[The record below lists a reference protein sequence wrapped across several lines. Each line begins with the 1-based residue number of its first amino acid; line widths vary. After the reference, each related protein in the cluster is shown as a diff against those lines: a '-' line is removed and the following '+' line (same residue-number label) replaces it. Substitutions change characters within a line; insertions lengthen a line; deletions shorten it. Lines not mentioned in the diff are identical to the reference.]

1 MTSNESDLPEG
12 AADESSSDNDLDSEL
27 AEMLEMVDG
36 EMVEVETVTGELVDE
51 DAESA
56 AVAVEQDFDS
66 LAADRDEW
74 RSRAQ
79 HVQADFENFR
89 KQSAKRAAETG
100 ELAVAGFIKQLLPVL
115 DAFERAVDAVSG
127 ADETVRRG
135 VELAFGEFTSTLVR
149 NGVLRIEA
157 LGQPF
162 DPNLHEA
169 VAHEETGEHE
179 APVVVEE
186 LLAGY
191 RLNNKVI
198 RTTMVRV
205 AQ

>member
-12 AADESSSDNDLDSEL
+12 VADESSSDDDFDSEL
-27 AEMLEMVDG
+27 AEMLEAVTAELVD
-36 EMVEVETVTGELVDE
+36 VETVTGELVDE
-51 DAESA
+51 DSDTGMA
-56 AVAVEQDFDS
+56 AVEDDLDS

-135 VELAFGEFTSTLVR
+135 VELAFGEFTSTLAR

-198 RTTMVRV
+198 RTTMVKV

>member
-12 AADESSSDNDLDSEL
+12 AADESSSDSDIDSEL

-36 EMVEVETVTGELVDE
+36 EMVTGELVE
-51 DAESA
+51 DADSA
-56 AVAVEQDFDS
+56 AVAVEHDIDS
-66 LAADRDEW
+66 LAAERDEM
-74 RSRAQ
+74 RSTAQ
-79 HVQADFENFR
+79 RLQADFENFKKR
-89 KQSAKRAAETG
+89 SARETAAAG
-100 ELAVAGFIKQLLPVL
+100 ESAVARFIEQLLPVL
-115 DAFERAVDAVSG
+115 DAFERAVEAVSG

-135 VELAFGEFTSTLVR
+135 VELAFGEFTSTLAR

-162 DPNLHEA
+162 DPDLHEA

-186 LLAGY
+186 LRAGY
-191 RLNNKVI
+191 RINSKVI
-198 RTTMVRV
+198 RATMVRV

>member
-12 AADESSSDNDLDSEL
+12 AADESSSDDDFDSEL

-36 EMVEVETVTGELVDE
+36 EMVTGELVDA
-51 DAESA
+51 DSESA
-56 AVAVEQDFDS
+56 AVAVEHDIDS
-66 LAADRDEW
+66 LAAERDEM
-74 RSRAQ
+74 RSTAQ
-79 HVQADFENFR
+79 RLQADFENFKKR
-89 KQSAKRAAETG
+89 SARETAAAG
-100 ELAVAGFIKQLLPVL
+100 ESAVARFIEQLLPVL
-115 DAFERAVDAVSG
+115 DAFERAVEAVSG

-135 VELAFGEFTSTLVR
+135 VELAFGEFTSTLAR

-162 DPNLHEA
+162 DPDLHEA

-186 LLAGY
+186 LRAGY
-191 RLNNKVI
+191 RINSKVI
-198 RTTMVRV
+198 RATMVRV

>member
-1 MTSNESDLPEG
+1 
-12 AADESSSDNDLDSEL
+12 
-27 AEMLEMVDG
+27 MVDG
-36 EMVEVETVTGELVDE
+36 EIVDVETVIGELVDE
-51 DAESA
+51 DSDSA
-56 AVAVEQDFDS
+56 AAAVEHDLDS
-66 LAADRDEW
+66 LAAERDEM
-74 RSRAQ
+74 RSTAQ
-79 HVQADFENFR
+79 RLQADFENFKKR
-89 KQSAKRAAETG
+89 SARETAAAG
-100 ELAVAGFIKQLLPVL
+100 ESAVARFIEQLLPVL
-115 DAFERAVDAVSG
+115 DAFERAVDAVAG

-135 VELAFGEFTSTLVR
+135 VELAFGEFTSTLGR
-149 NGVLRIEA
+149 NGVVRIEA

-186 LLAGY
+186 LRAGY

-198 RTTMVRV
+198 RTTMVKV

>member
-12 AADESSSDNDLDSEL
+12 VADESSSDDDFDSEL

-36 EMVEVETVTGELVDE
+36 EMVTGELVD
-51 DAESA
+51 DDSESA
-56 AVAVEQDFDS
+56 AVAVEHDIDS
-66 LAADRDEW
+66 LAAERDEW

-79 HVQADFENFR
+79 YVQAELENFKKR
-89 KQSAKRAAETG
+89 SARETAAAG
-100 ELAVAGFIKQLLPVL
+100 ESAVTRFIKQLLPVL

-135 VELAFGEFTSTLVR
+135 VELAFGEFTSTLAR

-157 LGQPF
+157 LGEPF
-162 DPNLHEA
+162 DPDLHEA

-186 LLAGY
+186 LRAGY
-191 RLNNKVI
+191 RLNSKVI
-198 RTTMVRV
+198 RATMVRV

>member
-36 EMVEVETVTGELVDE
+36 EMVDVETVTGELVDE
-51 DAESA
+51 DADSGAA
-56 AVAVEQDFDS
+56 AVEHDLDS
-66 LAADRDEW
+66 LAAERDEM
-74 RSRAQ
+74 RSTAQ
-79 HVQADFENFR
+79 RLQADFENFKKR
-89 KQSAKRAAETG
+89 SARETAAAG
-100 ELAVAGFIKQLLPVL
+100 ESAVARFIEQLLPVL
-115 DAFERAVDAVSG
+115 DAFERAVDAVSD

-135 VELAFGEFTSTLVR
+135 VELAFGEFTSTLAR

-162 DPNLHEA
+162 DPDLHEA

-186 LLAGY
+186 LRAGY
-191 RLNNKVI
+191 RLNSKVI
-198 RTTMVRV
+198 RATMVKV

>member
-12 AADESSSDNDLDSEL
+12 SSDESSSDDDFDSEL

-36 EMVEVETVTGELVDE
+36 EMVTGELVDA
-51 DAESA
+51 DSESA
-56 AVAVEQDFDS
+56 PVAVEHDIDS
-66 LAADRDEW
+66 LVAERDEM
-74 RSRAQ
+74 RSTAQ
-79 HVQADFENFR
+79 RLQADFENFKKR
-89 KQSAKRAAETG
+89 SARETAAAG
-100 ELAVAGFIKQLLPVL
+100 ESAVARFIEQLLPVL
-115 DAFERAVDAVSG
+115 DAFERAVEAVSG

-135 VELAFGEFTSTLVR
+135 VELAFGEFTSTLAR

-162 DPNLHEA
+162 DPDLHEA

-186 LLAGY
+186 LRAGY
-191 RLNNKVI
+191 RINSKVI
-198 RTTMVRV
+198 RATMVRV

>member
-27 AEMLEMVDG
+27 AEMFEMVDG

-56 AVAVEQDFDS
+56 AVAVEHDLDS
-66 LAADRDEW
+66 LAAERDEM
-74 RSRAQ
+74 RSTAQ
-79 HVQADFENFR
+79 RLQADFENFKKR
-89 KQSAKRAAETG
+89 SARETAAAG
-100 ELAVAGFIKQLLPVL
+100 ESAVARFIEQLLPVL
-115 DAFERAVDAVSG
+115 DAFEKAVDAVSD

-135 VELAFGEFTSTLVR
+135 VELAFGEFTSTLAR

-162 DPNLHEA
+162 DPDLHEA

-186 LLAGY
+186 LRAGY
-191 RLNNKVI
+191 RLKSKVI
-198 RTTMVRV
+198 RATMVRV

>member
-12 AADESSSDNDLDSEL
+12 AAEESSSDNDLDSEL

-36 EMVEVETVTGELVDE
+36 EMVTGELVDE
-51 DAESA
+51 DADSA
-56 AVAVEQDFDS
+56 AVAVEHDLDS
-66 LAADRDEW
+66 LAAERDEM
-74 RSRAQ
+74 RSTAQ
-79 HVQADFENFR
+79 RLQADFENFKKR
-89 KQSAKRAAETG
+89 SARETAAAG
-100 ELAVAGFIKQLLPVL
+100 ESAVARFIEQLLPVL
-115 DAFERAVDAVSG
+115 DAFERAVDAVSD

-135 VELAFGEFTSTLVR
+135 VELAFGEFTSTLAR

-162 DPNLHEA
+162 DPDLHEA

-186 LLAGY
+186 LRAGY
-191 RLNNKVI
+191 RLNSKVI
-198 RTTMVRV
+198 RATMVKV

>member
-12 AADESSSDNDLDSEL
+12 SSDESSSDDDFDSEL

-36 EMVEVETVTGELVDE
+36 EMVSGELVDE
-51 DAESA
+51 DSESA
-56 AVAVEQDFDS
+56 AVAVEHDIDS
-66 LAADRDEW
+66 LVAERDEM
-74 RSRAQ
+74 RSTAQ
-79 HVQADFENFR
+79 RLQADFENFKKR
-89 KQSAKRAAETG
+89 SARETAAAG
-100 ELAVAGFIKQLLPVL
+100 ESAVARFIEQLLPVL
-115 DAFERAVDAVSG
+115 DAFERAVEAVSG

-135 VELAFGEFTSTLVR
+135 VELAFGEFTSTLAR

-162 DPNLHEA
+162 DPDLHEA

-186 LLAGY
+186 LRAGY
-191 RLNNKVI
+191 RINSKVI
-198 RTTMVRV
+198 RATMVRV

>member
-12 AADESSSDNDLDSEL
+12 SSDESSSDDDFDSEL

-36 EMVEVETVTGELVDE
+36 EMVTGELVDE
-51 DAESA
+51 DAESG
-56 AVAVEQDFDS
+56 AVAVEHDLDS
-66 LAADRDEW
+66 LAAERDEM
-74 RSRAQ
+74 RSTAQ
-79 HVQADFENFR
+79 RLQADFENFKKR
-89 KQSAKRAAETG
+89 SARETAAAG
-100 ELAVAGFIKQLLPVL
+100 ESAVARFIEQLLPVL
-115 DAFERAVDAVSG
+115 DAVERAVEAVSG

-135 VELAFGEFTSTLVR
+135 VELAFGEFTSTLAR

-162 DPNLHEA
+162 DPDLHEA

-186 LLAGY
+186 LRAGY
-191 RLNNKVI
+191 RINSKVI
-198 RTTMVRV
+198 RATMVRV